1 MQVALWECS
10 IDVMDASQKDAA
22 EGGHD
27 RTRFSSIGSG
37 SALPSSESARRSS
50 IGSEEADSCSDSN
63 VPQSKKRRRSS
74 IDETSSTLQERWDEM
89 FDRLRAYKDAN
100 GNCNVPNR

>member
-10 IDVMDASQKDAA
+10 IDVMDASQNDDANA
-22 EGGHD
+22 GQD
-27 RTRFSSIGSG
+27 STRYSSMGSG

-50 IGSEEADSCSDSN
+50 IGSEEAESDSN
-63 VPQSKKRRRSS
+63 NVPHSQKRRRSTT
-74 IDETSSTLQERWDEM
+74 DETSSTLQERWDEM
-89 FDRLRAYKDAN
+89 FDRLRTYKDAN